1 MLRIGLTG
9 GIGSGKS
16 TVAELFARH
25 AVPIIDAD
33 DIARRLA
40 SPGQPAHQPIID
52 RFGTGI
58 LGNDQA
64 IDRRKLR
71 LRVFADDAERKQL
84 ETILHPLVRQAIQ
97 QELSRLDAAYCVIS
111 APLLIE
117 ANLLDMV
124 DRVLVVDADEEQ
136 QIQRV
141 MARNGMSEMEVRQ
154 VLASQLTRAE
164 RLRHADDRIVNNAD
178 LRHLEDAVEQLH
190 RTYMALAANS

>member
-16 TVAELFARH
+16 TVAELFARR

-52 RFGTGI
+52 RFGMGI

-71 LRVFADDAERKQL
+71 LRVFANATERKQL
-84 ETILHPLVRQAIQ
+84 ETILHPLVRQAIP
-97 QELSRLDAAYCVIS
+97 QELRRLGAAYCGIY
-111 APLLIE
+111 APLLVR
-117 ANLLDMV
+117 ANLLDTV
-124 DRVLVVDADEEQ
+124 D
-136 QIQRV
+136 
-141 MARNGMSEMEVRQ
+141 
-154 VLASQLTRAE
+154 
-164 RLRHADDRIVNNAD
+164 
-178 LRHLEDAVEQLH
+178 
-190 RTYMALAANS
+190 